1 MKKLIFSIFNFFA
14 LSLLILP
21 MPVSAQNY
29 IQSFKNGKIDWSNGI
44 IETIGVGAPPAKP
57 KNSAQARA
65 VAKRASVAM
74 ARRNLL
80 EIINRIQINSRT
92 LIKDFIDKSDIIR
105 KEVSELSKNS
115 HVVNI
120 QYMSNGSVEATVA
133 IELTGYFADLVLPK
147 NIRHI
152 TPVKQ
157 AQAPNKKV
165 EDVHTGLIVD
175 CRGCRVKR
183 AMAPRIVDEEVN
195 VVYGSAYV
203 SRNYAVEQ
211 GMAGYARDLKAAA
224 TNPRVGERPLILKGI
239 RAAKTGLSDIVI
251 SNADAAK
258 IRGTASNLSF
268 LQQCRVIIV
277 LD

>member
-1 MKKLIFSIFNFFA
+1 MRKLIFSIFNFFA

-44 IETIGVGAPPAKP
+44 IETIGIGAPPAKS

-74 ARRNLL
+74 ARQNLF
-80 EIINRIQINSRT
+80 EIISRIQIDSRT
-92 LIKDFIDKSDIIR
+92 LIKDFIDQSDIIR
-105 KEVSELSKNS
+105 EEVGGFSKKS
-115 HVVNI
+115 HVVDI
-120 QYMSNGSVEATVA
+120 QYMSNGSVEATV
-133 IELTGYFADLVLPK
+133 EVKLTGYFADLVLPK
-147 NIRHI
+147 SIRNIS
-152 TPVKQ
+152 PVKQ
-157 AQAPNKKV
+157 AQVSKKKDV
-165 EDVHTGLIVD
+165 DVHTGLVVD
-175 CRGCRVKR
+175 CRGCRVKP
-183 AMAPRIVDEEVN
+183 AMAPRIVDEEDN

-211 GMAGYARDLKAAA
+211 GMAGYAKDLKTAA
-224 TNPRVGERPLILKGI
+224 TSPRVGQRPLILKGI
-239 RAAKTGLSDIVI
+239 RPAKTGLSDIVI

-268 LQQCRVIIV
+268 LQKCRVIIV